1 MDTLWYILGGRKCL
15 VSIGWL
21 TVRQARWRVV
31 MGSIQLSHL
40 KGFKAVRPDAHQF
53 TKTTTVHQISAWYN
67 SSKLSR
73 NIWTIQEKVWIMLIP
88 LFELKC
94 HMIYRYIYNNL
105 ILIWICQIQISWIMM
120 IKVGLSIFFPQQ
132 HNFFVLPPHFTSAE
146 PASRRAAAPS
156 VHRRGSKTPG
166 CGHVPK
172 KKSATDLFG
181 LW

>member
-1 MDTLWYILGGRKCL
+1 
-15 VSIGWL
+15 
-21 TVRQARWRVV
+21 

-94 HMIYRYIYNNL
+94 HMIYRYIYNSL
-105 ILIWICQIQISWIMM
+105 IFIWICQIQISWIIM
-120 IKVGLSIFFPQQ
+120 IKVGLSIFFHNNTTSLYFRRTSLQPNLPAVAQQ
-132 HNFFVLPPHFTSAE
+132 HQAFTVGVQKHLAVDMYRKQKKLPPNCLVYGRYNYNTNS
-146 PASRRAAAPS
+146 
-156 VHRRGSKTPG
+156 
-166 CGHVPK
+166 
-172 KKSATDLFG
+172 
-181 LW
+181 